1 MNAGRPLASGRVG
14 ELVGILSEL
23 EPDENDGKEAG
34 PIVS

>member
-23 EPDENDGKEAG
+23 EPDENEEAG